1 MKQEQQEIAD
11 VLSELGLDERLIHF
25 MTDCPVHKENSSS
38 SKK

>member
-25 MTDCPVHKENSSS
+25 MTNYPTHRDTKTSHK
-38 SKK
+38 K